1 MCVCMCVRNR
11 ERERNR
17 QKKERKNDH
26 IGEGKSMGRNLN
38 AYIELVTLNSSTTR
52 KTRQLDEK

>member
-1 MCVCMCVRNR
+1 MCVCERGR

-26 IGEGKSMGRNLN
+26 TGEGKSMGRNLN